1 MSGSSCDKNSLL
13 LEELWGVF
21 FEGGDS
27 LIAWIHRFHTYL
39 CPDSSWQAKNRTDGQ
54 NHKGELPTFCK
65 PYYKTG
71 EECWHC
77 LKEHS
82 NFVTNSF
89 INFGDVTERRVLEI
103 NIRIMNTRTFLLN
116 LAECVC
122 VCVSVRGK
130 SVYTQDF
137 AQERPRQAPCG
148 RPKLTPTGCLGSG
161 KSSPTFTAGHAG
173 PLHALPGFWEWKDAW
188 GTIKTQKEFSFR
200 ITSEGWA
207 LPPGI
212 TSWQILWPRFHFK
225 RIRSTRQS
233 STHTQVL
240 TLWDGC

>member
-1 MSGSSCDKNSLL
+1 MTETAFYWRSC
-13 LEELWGVF
+13 GVF

-27 LIAWIHRFHTYL
+27 LIAWIHRLHTYL

-65 PYYKTG
+65 SYYKTG
-71 EECWHC
+71 EECCHC

-82 NFVTNSF
+82 DFVTNSF
-89 INFGDVTERRVLEI
+89 INFGDVTERTVSEI
-103 NIRIMNTRTFLLN
+103 NIRIMNTRTFFLKLVECLFVCFSGGVNQFTSRILLRN
-116 LAECVC
+116 VPSKYHVTALM
-122 VCVSVRGK
+122 
-130 SVYTQDF
+130 
-137 AQERPRQAPCG
+137 
-148 RPKLTPTGCLGSG
+148 LTPTVCLGSG
-161 KSSPTFTAGHAG
+161 KSNPSFTTSHAG
-173 PLHALPGFWEWKDAW
+173 PLHALSGFWERKDAW
-188 GTIKTQKEFSFR
+188 GTIKTQKEFSLR

-212 TSWQILWPRFHFK
+212 TSWQILWPHFHFK

-240 TLWDGC
+240 TLWGGC